1 MLLENVDQIV
11 QYLESP
17 REFDRPPF
25 WQTLQNRVTIGQL
38 IAAFARVN
46 ALHGK
51 RQETFF
57 RPDDR
62 SLQVEIGARSVE
74 NADGDIQRIFRRVRQ
89 VLFQQMA
96 GEGRGGGGRSKN
108 LKSTDCRDVMGVER
122 WLEWSPPCFIQIG
135 SQLPKFVFGVVSR
148 WVGWAKHTPRYVA
161 Y

>member
-74 NADGDIQRIFRRVRQ
+74 NADGHIQRIFRRVRQ

-96 GEGRGGGGRSKN
+96 GEGGGGGGRSKN

-122 WLEWSPPCFIQIG
+122 WLEWSQIV
-135 SQLPKFVFGVVSR
+135 SKFANLAKFVLWVVSGL
-148 WVGWAKHTPRYVA
+148 VGWVQHTPRYVA